1 MNQKLS
7 GKPGAVQNGSCPMTK
22 KPKKESQKEQSARFE
37 KAVQDMIDA
46 RELNPTEA
54 EEAFE
59 RAMSGV
65 ARSLESPPDE

>member
-1 MNQKLS
+1 
-7 GKPGAVQNGSCPMTK
+7 MTK

-46 RELNPTEA
+46 GELNPTEA

-59 RAMSGV
+59 NVIKRVSQTQGNKDA
-65 ARSLESPPDE
+65 

>member
-1 MNQKLS
+1 
-7 GKPGAVQNGSCPMTK
+7 MTK

-46 RELNPTEA
+46 GELNRTEA

-59 RAMSGV
+59 RAMDKLAKGHSS
-65 ARSLESPPDE
+65 APRKR

>member
-1 MNQKLS
+1 
-7 GKPGAVQNGSCPMTK
+7 MTK

-46 RELNPTEA
+46 GELSPTEA

-59 RAMSGV
+59 QVMKKV
-65 ARSLESPPDE
+65 APKKLPLQEHE